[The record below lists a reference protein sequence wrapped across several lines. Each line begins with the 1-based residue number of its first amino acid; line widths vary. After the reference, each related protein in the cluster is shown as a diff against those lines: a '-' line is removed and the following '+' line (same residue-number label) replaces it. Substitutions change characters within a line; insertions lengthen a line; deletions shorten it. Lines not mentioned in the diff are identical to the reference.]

1 MTLPR
6 LFEWHTAAQVR
17 RQAIA
22 LALLQALA
30 LAFFVAGTHGWITK
44 GVAPTTT
51 DYASFYAAGR
61 LADDGRPAAAYDRA
75 QHLAAEEQATEP
87 GIKYEY
93 FFNPPPYLLINQPLA
108 LLPYLPSFL
117 LFQALTLGLWLTLG
131 ARVAGPG
138 EAVVPALLAV
148 PSVWWVLGLGQNSF
162 LNASLMAA
170 GTLLLEQRPWLAG
183 MAFGALCYKPHLG
196 LLVPVALLAGRQWRA
211 FASAGATVAAICLLT
226 LLLYGPDTWLAFGAM
241 VRRSNEAIGGG
252 DVLLA
257 AHIDP
262 AGALRYIGVPWPA
275 ARALGLAATLATVA
289 AVAWAWWRDVS
300 APVRYALLVAG
311 TLIVVP
317 FALFY
322 DLVLASLSAAWLARA
337 ARQGGFL
344 RGEKAGL
351 GICVGLNL
359 LAAVP
364 VAARGTTGVAFGAL
378 VPSILIVLALR
389 RAWIEAQLLLAPVAR
404 NPHQTMK
411 QAAESKN

>member
-1 MTLPR
+1 MSRRLPR
-6 LFEWHTAAQVR
+6 LFEWRTAAQVR

-22 LALLQALA
+22 LVVLQALT

-61 LADDGRPAAAYDRA
+61 LADEGRPADAYDRA
-75 QHLAAEEQATEP
+75 RHLAAEEQATEP

-117 LFQALTLGLWLTLG
+117 LFEAVTFGLWLALG

-138 EAVVPALLAV
+138 PAVVPALLAV

-162 LNASLMAA
+162 LNAALMAA

-183 MAFGALCYKPHLG
+183 VAFGALCYKPHLG
-196 LLVPVALLAGRQWRA
+196 LLVPVALLFGRQWRA
-211 FASAGATVAAICLLT
+211 FASAGATVAAICAAT
-226 LLLYGPDTWLAFGAM
+226 LALYGPDTWRAFFTMALH
-241 VRRSNEAIGGG
+241 SDQAIGGG
-252 DVLLA
+252 DVLFA

-262 AGALRYIGVPWPA
+262 SGALRYAGVPLA
-275 ARALGLAATLATVA
+275 IARAIGGLLALATA
-289 AVAWAWWRDVS
+289 GCVAWAWARPAR

-322 DLVLASLSAAWLARA
+322 DLVLASLAAAWLARA

-344 RGEKAGL
+344 RGEKAGM
-351 GICVGLNL
+351 GICIGLNL

-364 VAARGTTGVAFGAL
+364 VVTRGASGVAFGAL
-378 VPSILIVLALR
+378 VPPILVALALR
-389 RAWIEAQLLLAPVAR
+389 RAWAEGAVAEVV
-404 NPHQTMK
+404 PDAK
-411 QAAESKN
+411 AS

>member
-1 MTLPR
+1 MNLPR
-6 LFEWHTAAQVR
+6 LFEWRTAAQAR
-17 RQAIA
+17 RQAIV
-22 LALLQALA
+22 LLVLQALA

-61 LADDGRPAAAYDRA
+61 LADEGRPEDAYDRA
-75 QHLAAEEQATEP
+75 RHLEAEEAATER

-117 LFQALTLGLWLTLG
+117 LFEALTLGLWLVLG

-138 EAVVPALLAV
+138 PAVVPALLAV

-170 GTLLLEQRPWLAG
+170 GTLLLERRPWLAG
-183 MAFGALCYKPHLG
+183 AAFGALCYKPHLG
-196 LLVPVALLAGRQWRA
+196 LLVPVALLAGRHWRA
-211 FASAGATVAAICLLT
+211 FVSAGATVAAICLAT
-226 LLLYGPDTWLAFGAM
+226 VALYGPETWRAFATM
-241 VRRSNEAIGGG
+241 VRHSNEAIGGG

-262 AGALRYIGVPWPA
+262 AGALRYLGLPWPA
-275 ARALGLAATLATVA
+275 ARALGLLAALSTVA
-289 AVAWAWWRDVS
+289 AVAWAWWR
-300 APVRYALLVAG
+300 PVRAPTKYALLVAG
-311 TLIVVP
+311 TLVVVP

-322 DLVLASLSAAWLARA
+322 DLVLASLAAAWLVRA

-344 RGEKAGL
+344 PGEKASL
-351 GICVGLNL
+351 GICIGLNL

-378 VPSILIVLALR
+378 VPPLLVLLTLR
-389 RAWIEAQLLLAPVAR
+389 RARIECRRIERPATE
-404 NPHQTMK
+404 N
-411 QAAESKN
+411 

>member
-6 LFEWHTAAQVR
+6 LFEWRTSAQVR
-17 RQAIA
+17 RQAIV
-22 LALLQALA
+22 LVVLQALA

-51 DYASFYAAGR
+51 DYASFYAAGQ
-61 LADDGRPAAAYDRA
+61 LADAGRPADAYDRA
-75 QHLAAEEQATEP
+75 RHLAAEEAATER

-117 LFQALTLGLWLTLG
+117 LFEAITLGLWLVLG

-138 EAVVPALLAV
+138 PAVLPALLAV

-162 LNASLMAA
+162 LNASLFAA
-170 GTLLLEQRPWLAG
+170 ATLLLARQPVAAG

-196 LLVPVALLAGRQWRA
+196 LLVPVALLAGRHWQA
-211 FASAGATVAAICLLT
+211 FVSAGVTVAVICAAT
-226 LLLYGPDTWLAFGAM
+226 LALYGPETWHAFFNMALH
-241 VRRSNEAIGGG
+241 SDQAIGGG
-252 DVLLA
+252 DVLFA

-262 AGALRYIGVPWPA
+262 SGALRFAGLSLPVARSIGV
-275 ARALGLAATLATVA
+275 LLALATAA
-289 AVAWAWWRDVS
+289 AVGWAWARPVS

-311 TLIVVP
+311 TLVVVP

-322 DLVLASLSAAWLARA
+322 DLVLASLAAAWLARA

-344 RGEKAGL
+344 PGEKAGL
-351 GICVGLNL
+351 GICIGLNL
-359 LAAVP
+359 LAALP
-364 VAARGTTGVAFGAL
+364 VATRGTTGVAFGAL
-378 VPSILIVLALR
+378 VPPLLVLLTLR
-389 RAWIEAQLLLAPVAR
+389 RARIECR
-404 NPHQTMK
+404 RIDT
-411 QAAESKN
+411 AATEN

>member
-1 MTLPR
+1 MSLPR
-6 LFEWHTAAQVR
+6 LFAWRTQAQVR

-22 LALLQALA
+22 LVVLQALT
-30 LAFFVAGTHGWITK
+30 LAFFVAGTHGWISK

-61 LADDGRPAAAYDRA
+61 LADAGHPADAYDRA
-75 QHLAAEEQATEP
+75 RHLAAEEQATEP

-117 LFQALTLGLWLTLG
+117 LFQALTFGLWLTLG

-138 EAVVPALLAV
+138 PAVLPALLAV

-170 GTLLLEQRPWLAG
+170 GTLLLEERPWLAG

-196 LLVPVALLAGRQWRA
+196 LLVPMALLAGRQWRA
-211 FASAGATVAAICLLT
+211 FAAAGATVAAICLAT
-226 LLLYGPDTWLAFGAM
+226 LALYGPETWHAFFAM
-241 VRRSNEAIGGG
+241 ALHSDQAIGGG
-252 DVLLA
+252 DVLFA

-262 AGALRYIGVPWPA
+262 SGALRYAGLALPA
-275 ARALGLAATLATVA
+275 ARAIGGLLALATVL
-289 AVAWAWWRDVS
+289 AVAWAWWRPVS
-300 APVRYALLVAG
+300 APTRYALLAAG

-322 DLVLASLSAAWLARA
+322 DLVLASLAAAWLVRA

-344 RGEKAGL
+344 PGEKAGL
-351 GICVGLNL
+351 GICIGLNL

-364 VAARGTTGVAFGAL
+364 VVARGTTGVAFGAL
-378 VPSILIVLALR
+378 VPPLLVLLTLR
-389 RAWIEAQLLLAPVAR
+389 RAR
-404 NPHQTMK
+404 R
-411 QAAESKN
+411 ESQG

>member
-1 MTLPR
+1 MNPGASKPARFTARDVAR
-6 LFEWHTAAQVR
+6 LAGLAAV
-17 RQAIA
+17 
-22 LALLQALA
+22 LQALI

-61 LADDGRPAAAYDRA
+61 LANAGHPADAYDRA
-75 QHLAAEEQATEP
+75 RHLAAEEQATEP

-117 LFQALTLGLWLTLG
+117 LFQGLTLGLWLTLG

-170 GTLLLEQRPWLAG
+170 GTLLLEQQPWLAG

-211 FASAGATVAAICLLT
+211 FTSAGATVAAICLLT
-226 LLLYGPDTWLAFGAM
+226 VLLYGPETWQAFSAM
-241 VRRSNEAIGGG
+241 VRHSNEAIGGG

-262 AGALRYIGVPWPA
+262 AGALRYLGLPWPV
-275 ARALGLAATLATVA
+275 ARAFGLAAMLATVA
-289 AVAWAWWRDVS
+289 VVTWAWWRRVS

-344 RGEKAGL
+344 PGEKLGF
-351 GICVGLNL
+351 GICIGLNL

-378 VPSILIVLALR
+378 VPPILMLLALR
-389 RAWIEAQLLLAPVAR
+389 RAWLEAGRLSRPSDR
-404 NPHQTMK
+404 NTR
-411 QAAESKN
+411 QAAEPVA